1 MHIEQETMEKILV
14 DLGYNLQDNGKYW
27 RSNAVYREGDN
38 KTALIIWKD
47 TGTWKDFVANTKY
60 SGFKKLIQLSGGKNP
75 EKVEEYIKNI
85 NNNVEL
91 FFDKPKTYKMQF
103 QEFFDSKEV
112 ETLLPHYAFYN
123 KKGISDETL
132 RLYSAGLSMSGKMNG
147 RFVFPAL
154 DENGKVI
161 GLTGRDLFWKEGS
174 ARPKWKKLGKSS
186 QWVYP
191 SFLSP
196 QTGMP
201 FLRALEARQE
211 LILVESVGDSLA
223 LSQQGLLNNMVIFGL
238 ELSSKQLSFI
248 VSQNLKKIYIATN
261 NEDSNRGAIAAVK
274 IFLKLI
280 NYIDISKI
288 EIRLPIKKDFG
299 EALETGIPISKW
311 LNKKVTMIGQID
323 YILGI
328 DKHIIEIAPKQ
339 KKLLVSYK
347 EQLNS

>member
-1 MHIEQETMEKILV
+1 MHLEQETMEKILV

-47 TGTWKDFVANTKY
+47 TGIWKDFVANTKY
-60 SGFKKLIQLSGGKNP
+60 SGFKKLIQLSGAKNP

-91 FFDKPKTYKMQF
+91 FFDKPKTYKMQV
-103 QEFFDSKEV
+103 QEFFDHKEV
-112 ETLLPHYAFYN
+112 DSLIPHYAFYN
-123 KKGISDETL
+123 KKGISDGTL
-132 RLYSAGLSMSGKMNG
+132 RLYSAGLSMSGKMNS
-147 RFVFPAL
+147 RFVFPVY
-154 DENGKVI
+154 DENNKVI
-161 GLTGRDLFWKEGS
+161 GLSGRHLMWS
-174 ARPKWKKLGKSS
+174 NSSNLSKWKHIGAKKSWIFPRFNS
-186 QWVYP
+186 G
-191 SFLSP
+191 S
-196 QTGMP
+196 P
-201 FLRALEARQE
+201 FLDALEARQE
-211 LILVESVGDSLA
+211 LILIEGIGDSLA
-223 LSQQGLLNNMVIFGL
+223 LTEQGLLNHLVLFGL

-299 EALETGIPISKW
+299 EALERGIPISKW
-311 LNKKVTMIGQID
+311 VNKKVTMVGQID
-323 YILGI
+323 YILGLN
-328 DKHIIEIAPKQ
+328 KNIIEITPKQ
-339 KKLLVSYK
+339 KQLLVSYK